1 MTEEIKDI
9 YETKYPTEE
18 QKKKYIRTE
27 NETNKDRR
35 DNFKSKYA
43 RSDIIEKIMER
54 KKVMMV

>member
-27 NETNKDRR
+27 KETNKNRR